1 MLRVEARQGAPKD
14 GFSPMERFQVDIYP
28 LRIFL
33 TEAMYTKLWTYFFPD
48 EEQDVKRQV

>member
-1 MLRVEARQGAPKD
+1 MRKLCADVNLLYGTV
-14 GFSPMERFQVDIYP
+14 QVDIYP

-33 TEAMYTKLWTYFFPD
+33 TEAMYTKLWKYFFPD